1 MQITLYKVLDEPS
14 KLNKT
19 LIGGVTINGKFRTE
33 LDNIDV
39 IIEIETI
46 DLDFNYVSIPALNKY
61 YFVKNITNVNAKIT
75 RLILHCDVLM
85 TYKTDILNSKGLVIK
100 GGIINPYYSSIDSD
114 SRQTIRR
121 FAFPY
126 TFNSNGNYVLV
137 TITNNGLEG

>member
-1 MQITLYKVLDEPS
+1 MQITLYKVSDEPT

-46 DLDFNYVSIPALNKY
+46 DLDFNYVSIQPLNKY
-61 YFVKNITNVNAKIT
+61 YFVKNIINVNAKIT
-75 RLILHCDVLM
+75 RLILHLDVLM

-100 GGIINPYYSSIDSD
+100 GGVINPYYSTFESETREIVN
-114 SRQTIRR
+114 RYEY
-121 FAFPY
+121 PY